1 MSILHQWAIKHGVS
15 AAALQDLQ
23 RQLGTLADPERLID
37 LKTES
42 KSEAFAQSKVRL
54 LAAQQGVRL
63 TRNNVGAL
71 PDESGRPVRYGLFNE
86 SPQVNKL
93 VKSSDLI
100 GWRTLHVTPAMVG
113 TYVAQFF
120 ARECKEPA
128 WQYSGTEREVAQLA
142 FINMV
147 LAAGGDAAFTTGAH
161 L

>member
-1 MSILHQWAIKHGVS
+1 
-15 AAALQDLQ
+15 
-23 RQLGTLADPERLID
+23 
-37 LKTES
+37 
-42 KSEAFAQSKVRL
+42 
-54 LAAQQGVRL
+54 
-63 TRNNVGAL
+63 
-71 PDESGRPVRYGLFNE
+71 VRYGLFNE

>member
-23 RQLGTLADPERLID
+23 RQLGTLVPELPPPP
-37 LKTES
+37 EVAG
-42 KSEAFAQSKVRL
+42 KSEAFAQSRVRL
-54 LAAQQGVRL
+54 MASAAGVRL

-71 PDESGRPVRYGLFNE
+71 KDETGRVVRYGLFNE
-86 SPQVNKL
+86 SKQVNEL

-100 GWRTLHVTPAMVG
+100 GWRTVHITPPMVG
-113 TYVAQFF
+113 TNIAQFF

-128 WQYSGTEREVAQLA
+128 WQYTGTERETAQLA
-142 FINMV
+142 FIHML
-147 LAAGGDAAFTTGAH
+147 LAAGGDAAFSTGAS